1 MQCCPWVSRTANL
14 LFITALAG
22 ALYLVFAT
30 AFKWEPGRLDL
41 SSGASRVVEF
51 PTEAGKVY
59 GLLVSSPRLSSF
71 GNQTRVVVTV
81 TDPSGGSM
89 VKKLHAG
96 DPDLYVTIGA
106 PRSGVVKCQLSSVAP
121 TAGAPFHL
129 DVDFRE
135 LPGAVSE
142 SAQLGSVFHGTW
154 ETAEEIRLGRTVYAA
169 ADERPYIPAGS
180 DRKQNPAYAQEVFED
195 LLAGIHWYKFR
206 WEGPGD
212 RLVHF
217 HIDIQDRDVPADVA
231 VFTLRDGRLVEYTRG
246 RERYETERSTIFHGL
261 QKFQARVISPGIYY
275 VRVMA
280 NHPAYQL
287 HTDVYPVPPYTDPG
301 QAVRTAMDYIVRK
314 GDSWHANIPR
324 RGAVVLRNSN
334 PLQETRL
341 CVACHPTHFSTRAEL
356 IAVENGY
363 PVRARSSLQF
373 LVERLQNNPRPIYGK
388 PEASWARMIH
398 APGNVLSRIAYIT
411 DKYNRN
417 LAHERREELF
427 RGIAAYLEMYWPG
440 VGEPGH
446 ESNGNLPRISGYEV
460 ALHNAL
466 LFEDLHRRTG
476 EPRYRKLREQIEQVV
491 RDGKVDDMLDL
502 CWKVDALVTFGRD
515 KYEKEISE
523 LVERIFSYQR
533 PNGMWPMPFGM
544 EEIQYDFREQKVV
557 VKKLPQLPGQ
567 EGPRPSEFQSWHAV
581 YALARAGVTLDDPRL
596 KKAVDLM
603 LSRQR
608 SFGGWQGNPDYKNF
622 DTPFRDTQYAVMAL
636 STLFPGPKGA
646 GGVKGWNDGFPSP
659 PDSFDASN
667 MAETLARLDQ
677 VWDLPAPKTRLAIR
691 ALLNSPHVLVR
702 YQAAIALGRAADAD
716 AVEELVGRLGDSSKL
731 VQRGAALALRQVA
744 SRRPE
749 AQPTVFEA
757 LKKALRSPDERTRW
771 GAARVFNQHFK
782 YLTSD
787 WELARELIRLTHE
800 EPVPVV
806 KMSAVQA
813 LYQWWYWDRDEAHKA
828 AIEEAL
834 IAGLG
839 REEHPWVRRNF
850 IEAYYNT
857 LDDNL
862 RYLYG
867 SWIPRV
873 KRPEDKQAI
882 IDGHRA
888 HVRRQAVRYR
898 DAMRNGNALTRDGLL
913 RALYTHHIR
922 EGQGDISTLAKVAP
936 PPTVQGSWVNG
947 YRWAAVYDPVVDGSG
962 TFSSI
967 GNDSEGPLFYEDSAP
982 LISEAFLTALETG
995 DPNLITGT
1003 LRALKF
1009 LRNFPIDATL
1019 SGRLLSLLRDAPK
1032 GIRVEVAAVATT
1044 LLADKPVDPA
1054 ALLPLIREGDALAVQ
1069 TAVKLL
1075 RDPGPEIQQA
1085 LSERL
1090 AAAALDSSVFPAL
1103 VAALE
1108 TMPELRRNEELV
1120 AKAVAG
1126 LQSRRPS
1133 PQRAALRLILT
1144 DPEVLNFASVRAAYH
1159 GFPERRGSII
1169 VGGALSTLETLDYR
1183 NNRYQPAMPE
1193 IRRIVLAGLND
1204 PVHTIRT
1211 QALDVLRQ
1219 IGDLHKDDEIL
1230 ARVGALRR
1238 DPEAKVRNSALAF
1251 ESTLALRARKSSL
1264 NPRDFLDYQFFKY
1277 NVEPILLAK
1286 GEDGFSCAGCHA
1298 NHTIMKLNDADEYGA
1313 VTHAQSMANYN
1324 AVLNMVDIQ
1333 HPERSMLLF
1342 KPVSP
1347 MDDAGIGDSREFSHG
1362 GGVRWR
1368 DKKSSKEYQVILRWI
1383 QGARVDPSDLTE

>member
-1 MQCCPWVSRTANL
+1 MHCCPWVGRIAKLT
-14 LFITALAG
+14 FITALAG
-22 ALYLVFAT
+22 ALYLVFGT
-30 AFKWEPGRLDL
+30 ASRLEPGRLDL
-41 SSGASRVVEF
+41 STGESRVVEF
-51 PTEAGKVY
+51 PAEAGKVY

-71 GNQTRVVVTV
+71 GLETRVSVTV
-81 TDPSGGSM
+81 TDPSGAS
-89 VKKLHAG
+89 VAKKLHAG
-96 DPDLYVTIGA
+96 DADLYLTIRA
-106 PRSGVVKCQLSSVAP
+106 LQSGRVKCELQSVAP
-121 TAGAPFHL
+121 ISGVPLHL
-129 DVDFRE
+129 DMDFRE
-135 LPGAVSE
+135 LPGPVSE
-142 SAQLGSVFHGTW
+142 SAQLGSALNGTW

-169 ADERPYIPAGS
+169 ADERPYIPAWS
-180 DRKQNPAYAQEVFED
+180 DRKRNPTYAREVFED
-195 LLAGIHWYKFR
+195 LMAGVHWYKFQ

-217 HIDIQDRDVPADVA
+217 HLDIQDRDVPADVA
-231 VFTLRDGRLVEYTRG
+231 VFTRKEGQPVEYTRG

-287 HTDVYPVPPYTDPG
+287 HTDVYPVPPYTDPR

-314 GDSWHANIPR
+314 GDSWHANVPR

-356 IAVENGY
+356 IAVDNGY
-363 PVRARSSLQF
+363 PVRARSSLEF

-440 VGEPGH
+440 MREPGH

-476 EPRYRKLREQIEQVV
+476 EARYRQLREQIEEVV
-491 RDGKVDDMLDL
+491 RNGKTDDMLDL

-515 KYEKEISE
+515 RYEKEISG
-523 LVERIFSYQR
+523 LVEQIFSYQR
-533 PNGMWPMPFGM
+533 ADGSWAMPFGM
-544 EEIQYDFREQKVV
+544 EEIQYDFRQQKVV

-567 EGPRPSEFQSWHAV
+567 EGPRPSEFQTWHAV

-608 SFGGWQGNPDYKNF
+608 PFGGWQGNPDYKNF
-622 DTPFRDTQYAVMAL
+622 DTPFRDTQYAIMAL
-636 STLFPGPKGA
+636 STLFPGPQGT
-646 GGVKGWNDGFPSP
+646 GGVKGWNDGFSP
-659 PDSFDASN
+659 LPEGFEPNNIA
-667 MAETLARLDQ
+667 ATLGRLDGH
-677 VWDLPAPKTRLAIR
+677 WERPAPKTAAEIR
-691 ALLNSPHVLVR
+691 TLLNSPHVLVR
-702 YQAAIALGRAADAD
+702 YQAAIALGRTADAD
-716 AVEELVGRLGDSSKL
+716 AVEALAGRLGDPSKL
-731 VQRGAALALRQVA
+731 VQRGAALALRQIA

-749 AQPTVFEA
+749 AQATVFQA
-757 LKKALRSPDERTRW
+757 LKKAFRSPDERTRW
-771 GAARVFNQHFK
+771 GATRIFNQHFK
-782 YLTSD
+782 YLAGN
-787 WELARELIRLTHE
+787 WEFGQELIRLSQE
-800 EPVPVV
+800 EPVPAV

-813 LYQWWYWDRDEAHKA
+813 LYQWWYWDRDDAHKA
-828 AIEEAL
+828 AIEVAL

-850 IEAYYNT
+850 IDAYYNT

-873 KRPEDKQAI
+873 KRTEDKQAI

-888 HVRRQAVRYR
+888 HVRRQATRYR
-898 DAMRNGNALTRDGLL
+898 DAMLNGNALTRDGLL
-913 RALYTHHIR
+913 RALYTHYIR
-922 EGQGDISTLAKVAP
+922 EGQGDISALANVAP

-947 YRWAAVYDPVVDGSG
+947 YRWAAVYDPTVDGSG

-967 GNDSEGPLFYEDSAP
+967 GNDAEGPLFYEDSAP
-982 LISEAFLTALETG
+982 LMNEAFLTALESG

-1003 LRALKF
+1003 VRALKF
-1009 LRNFPIDATL
+1009 LRTFEISSAL
-1019 SGRLLSLLRDAPK
+1019 SNRLISLVHHAPK
-1032 GIRVEVAAVATT
+1032 EIRAEVAEITTT
-1044 LLADKPVDPA
+1044 LLADRPVEPA
-1054 ALLPLIREGDALAVQ
+1054 ALLPLIREGDTLAVE

-1075 RDPGPEIQQA
+1075 RDPGPEIQEA
-1085 LSERL
+1085 VSARL
-1090 AAAALDSSVFPAL
+1090 AATSVESSLFPAL
-1103 VAALE
+1103 VHAVEAI
-1108 TMPELRRNEELV
+1108 PPLRRNEEVV

-1144 DPEVLNFASVRAAYH
+1144 DPKVLNFASVRAAYE
-1159 GFPERRGSII
+1159 GYPERRGSMI
-1169 VGGALSTLETLDYR
+1169 VGGALSTLGALDYR
-1183 NNRYQPAMPE
+1183 NSRYQAAVPE

-1204 PVHTIRT
+1204 PVHTIRA

-1219 IGDLHKDDEIL
+1219 IEALHNDDDIL
-1230 ARVGALRR
+1230 ARVSALRR

-1251 ESTLALRARKSSL
+1251 ESTLALRNRKSGL
-1264 NPRDFLDYQFFKY
+1264 NTRDFLDYQFFKY
-1277 NVEPILLAK
+1277 NVEPVLLAK
-1286 GEDGFSCAGCHA
+1286 GEDGFSCASCHA
-1298 NHTIMKLNDADEYGA
+1298 NHTIMKLNEADEYG
-1313 VTHAQSMANYN
+1313 VITHAQSTANYN

-1333 HPERSMLLF
+1333 DPEQSMLLF
-1342 KPVSP
+1342 KPISP

-1368 DKKSSKEYQVILRWI
+1368 EKKRSKEYQAILRWI
-1383 QGARVDPSDLTE
+1383 KGARLDPSELVE